1 MILTK
6 GQEEGLKIA
15 VQRYREHKPYTVI
28 GGFAGSGKST
38 LVQFIIDEL
47 NLYEDDVVYI
57 AYTGKASLVL
67 RNKGCANAITAH
79 KLLYNAKEKPDGT
92 YEFTPKR
99 KLEKSYKIIVLDECS
114 MLPEEMWSLLLSH
127 HVHIIA
133 LGDPGQL
140 PPVSGNSTILDY
152 PHVMLEEV
160 VRQAQDSPIIRLS
173 MDIRAGKFLEYGG
186 PKECKVI
193 PYEKVS
199 DKLLLGA
206 DQVLCGKNSTRH
218 QLNEYMRKIK
228 FQEKYSKDP
237 IDGDKVICLKN
248 NWSAIGSNEEPLVNG
263 MIGTIKNIS
272 LIDDKNCL
280 YKPKMMADFISDNDG
295 LYEDIHMDYKLFTDK
310 ETTINKD
317 NWKQFPKNKRAY
329 EFDYAY
335 ACTVHKYQGSEAEK
349 IVVYDEWLGNIEY
362 HKKWL
367 YTAITRS
374 SKMLVIVK

>member
-6 GQEEGLKIA
+6 GQESGLKVA
-15 VQRYREHKPYTVI
+15 VQRYKSRKSYTVI
-28 GGFAGSGKST
+28 AGFAGTGKST
-38 LVQFIIDEL
+38 LVQFIIDAL
-47 NLYEDDVVYI
+47 NLHEEDVVYI

-67 RNKGCANAITAH
+67 RNKGCSNAITAH
-79 KLLYNAKEKPDGT
+79 KLLYNAKEQPDGT

-99 KLEKSYKIIVLDECS
+99 HLDQNYKMIVLDECS
-114 MLPEEMWSLLLSH
+114 MLPEDMWNLLLSH
-127 HVHIIA
+127 HVHVIA

-140 PPVSGNSTILDY
+140 PPVNGNSTMLDY
-152 PHVMLEEV
+152 PHVVLEEV

-186 PKECKVI
+186 PKECRVI

-206 DQVLCGKNSTRH
+206 DQILCGKNSTRH
-218 QLNEYMRKIK
+218 QLNDYLRQIK
-228 FQEKYSKDP
+228 FQEKYSKNP

-272 LIDDKNCL
+272 FMEDKQCL
-280 YKPKMMADFISDNDG
+280 YKPKMIADFISDNNG
-295 LYEDIHMDYKLFTDK
+295 MYEDLHMDHKLFTEK

-317 NWKQFPKNKRAY
+317 NWKEFAKSNRAY

-349 IVVYDEWLGNIEY
+349 IVVYDEWLGDIEY
-362 HKKWL
+362 HKRWL
-367 YTAITRS
+367 YTAVTRS